1 MTKEIS
7 ISQFK
12 AHCLEIINNLQN
24 NAESVVITKRHKP
37 VAKME
42 SFQKLS
48 KTSIFGI
55 FKDKAEIK
63 EDIVVSLNENWSS
76 EQ

>member
-1 MTKEIS
+1 MTKEIP

-24 NAESVVITKRHKP
+24 SAESVVITKRHRP
-37 VAKME
+37 VAKIE

-55 FKDKAEIK
+55 FKDKAEIRG
-63 EDIVVSLNENWSS
+63 DITQSLNENWSS
-76 EQ
+76 EE

>member
-37 VAKME
+37 VAKIE

-63 EDIVVSLNENWSS
+63 GDIVVSLNENWSS